1 LTAVGERVQIEPVN
15 PSEKPPET
23 PSQAPVPHLLAARTP
38 VDLMIASPVYG
49 GLSHH
54 YVLSLIDTRAKLR
67 DMGLRTSVL
76 FLPGIALVSHARN
89 ELGGAFLAS
98 GAKRLLM
105 IDADIG
111 WKTETVLKLLER
123 QSDFVGGAPPHR
135 RLNLPMVTK
144 AALEGRRD
152 PERFARDYAVRLTDE
167 DRARGSKTKS
177 DNGFIQVGAV
187 GTAFL
192 MLTRKVFEDIVRA
205 NPDLR
210 YKSKENFNSCAF
222 FNPYVYKGEN
232 LPEDGAFCRRW
243 TDTGGTIEL
252 LLEATFTHEGPVA
265 ITGSLHEIL
274 DD

>member
-1 LTAVGERVQIEPVN
+1 MAA
-15 PSEKPPET
+15 PSVEQSLAKQPPK
-23 PSQAPVPHLLAARTP
+23 
-38 VDLMIASPVYG
+38 LMIASPVYG
-49 GLSHH
+49 GLSHL
-54 YVLSLIDTRAKLR
+54 YVLSLIETRAKLR
-67 DMGLRTSVL
+67 DMGITTSVF

-89 ELGGAFLAS
+89 ELGGAFMAS
-98 GAKRLLM
+98 GCERLLM

-111 WKTETVLKLLER
+111 WKVDTVLRMLDRK
-123 QSDFVGGAPPHR
+123 SDFVGGAPPHR
-135 RLNLPMVTK
+135 RLNLPLVTK
-144 AALEGRRD
+144 AALDGRPN

-167 DRARGSKTKS
+167 DRSRGSKTRS
-177 DNGFIQVGAV
+177 DNGFIEVGAV

-192 MLTRKVFEDIVRA
+192 MLTRRVFESIALA
-205 NPDLR
+205 NPDLKYR
-210 YKSKENFNSCAF
+210 SKEKFDSYAF

-243 TDTGGTIEL
+243 TDTGGKIEL